1 MRFAGI
7 DLGSRT
13 IEVVVLEE
21 GKVMEKRQ
29 VDSGFDPMAQAG
41 CLLRGLS
48 FDRIMATGY
57 GRHLFEISFEA
68 PTVTEIKAHA
78 ASARFLCPEAGTVL
92 DIGGQDSKA
101 IALSDQ
107 GKIIKFEMN
116 DRCAAGTG
124 KFLEIMAQRLGYSLD
139 QFGEEALRARKDI
152 QVSSM
157 CTVFAESEVTS
168 LLAKGED
175 RRDIALGLHRSVVR
189 RAAGMLKRVSIRP
202 PVFFAGG
209 VARNPCIVEILK
221 QATGTEILVPAEP
234 QMAGALG
241 AALLGSEWE
250 KGEGGVP

>member
-1 MRFAGI
+1 
-7 DLGSRT
+7 
-13 IEVVVLEE
+13 
-21 GKVMEKRQ
+21 

-41 CLLRGLS
+41 SLLRGLS